1 MPSGLLIV
9 LAALLLHYP
18 GSIALR
24 PGPLDG
30 KPLRNFQVTAPL
42 AVPRGPSVRECTIP
56 LVHHNFAFSFGLPAV
71 VDYDPSTD
79 CGPLGTWSSIVLNFT
94 ATSNGTQFDRLSS
107 VYLNAV
113 EIWRTSTPEPTSLGI
128 SWTALKD
135 VSHYIS
141 LFSNPG
147 TLVLDL
153 ANLLD
158 ASLGLTGEYDVRL
171 SVTFHSSSAT
181 FKHHLGAD
189 LILPLSKGNTTG
201 ASLFAVPSQADTVLT
216 LPRNAARMVVEIY
229 ASGDQSE
236 EFWYG
241 NVPDEFFSQLP
252 PWNAPDGQAN
262 GHGPFR
268 EVQLSIDG
276 LLAGIVFP
284 YPVIYTGE
292 FLPSIWRPMVSYG
305 AFDSPTYYVDVSAF
319 IPKLSDGLPHTFT
332 LDVVGI
338 GANHTI
344 NSDWL
349 VSGNVQIVLDES
361 EKPTTGRI
369 TRYDVEPFAQVMV
382 TGRVSGSAPDVTATT
397 RAIRSLLVEGE
408 ALTGSGRIMN
418 YRWQQQ
424 ASFLNTETYVT
435 NPTSGLITQH
445 VFQTSAGT
453 SVGSVN
459 GVDTV
464 ADVFEYPLDLA
475 LTYNVLPSDASQ
487 TFYTYGVGLDHSYN
501 RKLLSPMG
509 QHPLRIDTQ
518 QKSYGTQSRHAENVT
533 LRTGHT
539 SETFTS
545 ETLGLGK
552 PFARQVAVAT
562 FVNSTV
568 GLPSLSNSSVL
579 YDLVY

>member
-1 MPSGLLIV
+1 MKFSLFSSSLTLLASFAGC
-9 LAALLLHYP
+9 LALK
-18 GSIALR
+18 
-24 PGPLDG
+24 PGPLDEN
-30 KPLRNFQVTAPL
+30 PLRNFQVTPPL
-42 AVPRGPSVRECTIP
+42 ALPEGPGVRKCTIP

-71 VDYDPSTD
+71 VDYTPPTA
-79 CGPLGTWSSIVLNFT
+79 CGRPGAWSAITLNFT

-128 SWTALKD
+128 IWTALKD
-135 VSHYIS
+135 VSHYTA
-141 LFSNPG
+141 LFSRPG

-171 SVTFHSSSAT
+171 SATFYPSSAT
-181 FKHHLGAD
+181 HRPHIGAD
-189 LILPLSKGNTTG
+189 LIFPLSKGNATG
-201 ASLFAVPSQADTVLT
+201 ASLFSVPPQAATVLT
-216 LPRNAARMVVEIY
+216 LPCNTAQMFVEIY

-276 LLAGIVFP
+276 ILAGIVFP

-319 IPKLSDGLPHTFT
+319 IPKLSDRLPHVFA

-338 GANHTI
+338 GANRTI

-349 VSGNVQIVLDES
+349 MSGNVQIVLDAS
-361 EKPTTGRI
+361 KKPTTGRT

-397 RAIRSLLVEGE
+397 RAARSLRIEGE
-408 ALTGSGRIMN
+408 VLTGSGRIVH

-424 ASFLNTETYVT
+424 ASFTNTETYVS
-435 NPTSGLITQH
+435 NPSTGLITQH
-445 VFQTSAGT
+445 VQQKSAGV
-453 SVGSVN
+453 SAGSLN
-459 GVDTV
+459 GVNTV
-464 ADVFEYPLDLA
+464 TDVFEYPLELT
-475 LTYNVLPSDASQ
+475 LTYNVLPSPDSQ
-487 TFYTYGVGLDHSYN
+487 TFYDYGVNLDHSYN
-501 RKLLSPMG
+501 RELLSPMKE
-509 QHPLRIDTQ
+509 HALRIDTQ
-518 QKSYGTQSRHAENVT
+518 QKCNGTQVVPTRGERDFTDWTHFGDLHIGNPGTWEA
-533 LRTGHT
+533 LRAAGGGCHLREFDRR
-539 SETFTS
+539 SAFFEPV
-545 ETLGLGK
+545 E
-552 PFARQVAVAT
+552 R
-562 FVNSTV
+562 
-568 GLPSLSNSSVL
+568 
-579 YDLVY
+579 LV